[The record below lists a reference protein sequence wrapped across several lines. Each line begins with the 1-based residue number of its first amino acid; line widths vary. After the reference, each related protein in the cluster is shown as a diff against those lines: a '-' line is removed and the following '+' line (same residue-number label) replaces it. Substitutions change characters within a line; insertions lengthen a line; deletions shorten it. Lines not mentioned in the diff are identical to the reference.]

1 MILTCP
7 DCSTRYLIDPT
18 VLGAEGR
25 TVRCSNCDNS
35 WVQLPPEDQA
45 PPEPMPEPTEPMP
58 EPTEAPDQFDG
69 AAAARRA
76 RRAAVASEP
85 RAESRRRGG
94 RTAAAMWSLLVVA
107 IVGVLGA
114 GFALRDV
121 IIQTWPAAE
130 SLYRLAGIQD
140 AVPGAGL
147 NLRNASQ
154 KWSSRDGV
162 RVLTVEGE
170 IVNVSEDVREVPKI
184 QGVLFDKDNRE
195 LQRWTFSAPES
206 RLLPG
211 ENVAF
216 RTELENPA
224 AGATK
229 LTVVFAQSM

>member
-1 MILTCP
+1 
-7 DCSTRYLIDPT
+7 
-18 VLGAEGR
+18 
-25 TVRCSNCDNS
+25 
-35 WVQLPPEDQA
+35 
-45 PPEPMPEPTEPMP
+45 
-58 EPTEAPDQFDG
+58 
-69 AAAARRA
+69 
-76 RRAAVASEP
+76 
-85 RAESRRRGG
+85 
-94 RTAAAMWSLLVVA
+94 MWTLLVAA

-121 IIQTWPAAE
+121 VIQIWPAAE
-130 SLYRLAGIQD
+130 SLYRLAGIRD

-147 NLRNASQ
+147 DLRNAKQ

-170 IVNVSEDVREVPKI
+170 VVNVSEDVREVPKI

-211 ENVAF
+211 ENVVF

-229 LTVVFAQSM
+229 LTVVFAQPM

>member
-18 VLGAEGR
+18 VLGTEGR
-25 TVRCSNCDNS
+25 MVRCSNCDNS
-35 WVQLPPEDQA
+35 WVQIPPEDQA
-45 PPEPMPEPTEPMP
+45 PPEPVPAPTE
-58 EPTEAPDQFDG
+58 TPDQFDG

-76 RRAAVASEP
+76 RRAAGSREP
-85 RAESRRRGG
+85 AAAPRRRGG
-94 RTAAAMWSLLVVA
+94 RTAAAMWTLLVVA
-107 IVGVLGA
+107 IVGVLGG

-121 IIQTWPAAE
+121 VIQTWPAAE
-130 SLYRLAGIQD
+130 SLYRLAGIHD
-140 AVPGAGL
+140 GVSTTGL
-147 NLRNASQ
+147 DLRNASQ

-170 IVNVSEDVREVPKI
+170 VVNVSEDVREVPEI

-211 ENVAF
+211 ENVVF

-229 LTVVFAQSM
+229 LTVVFAQ